1 MSSSA
6 LVNPAFVATL
16 RFSLLDLVRSRWLP
30 LVVALLA
37 IAAGAGIFA
46 GQLGLIEQ
54 QRIALAFTAPLARLL
69 AVALVTVL
77 VVAAIAREADEGSRQ
92 LALSVALSRPAW
104 VGARWLGFSLMAT
117 VTALACAVPLAL
129 LAPVGHGPAIVAWTA
144 TLALELCVVA
154 SLALTV
160 ALAIGQVAV
169 ATLAT
174 LAVYAAARLIGV
186 ILLLNARGPMTGDG
200 GPAAWFDVPLQ
211 VLGALLPRL
220 DLFAQT
226 AWLLDHEVPALVAP
240 ITRIAFPAMAQAGL
254 YCALLLAAAIFDFSR
269 REL

>member
-1 MSSSA
+1 MSVKHAGPA

-69 AVALVTVL
+69 AVALVAL
-77 VVAAIAREADEGSRQ
+77 MVVAAITREADEGSRQ

-104 VGARWLGFSLMAT
+104 VGARWLGFSLMAA

-129 LAPVGHGPAIVAWTA
+129 LAPVECPLGQAGWIDDPAD
-144 TLALELCVVA
+144 A
-154 SLALTV
+154 SL
-160 ALAIGQVAV
+160 
-169 ATLAT
+169 
-174 LAVYAAARLIGV
+174 
-186 ILLLNARGPMTGDG
+186 GPDR
-200 GPAAWFDVPLQ
+200 D
-211 VLGALLPRL
+211 PR
-220 DLFAQT
+220 
-226 AWLLDHEVPALVAP
+226 
-240 ITRIAFPAMAQAGL
+240 
-254 YCALLLAAAIFDFSR
+254 
-269 REL
+269 